1 MLERT
6 LLKRILGEVGRL
18 KNATKKRSA
27 EWALLLLERVLNWN
41 SEIHHS
47 FNVRFIICLKG

>member
-1 MLERT
+1 VLERT